1 MSPFDGPA
9 LPECV
14 VRAVGRTA
22 CWTRY
27 CEGLCMN
34 SSTTARRFPLAA
46 SLPRC
51 LAISL
56 PFSLC
61 AAHAVIMRMASSTV
75 CAQVKDVS
83 GSGNNWAQGHIEY
96 GEREHRGERAA

>member
-1 MSPFDGPA
+1 MLDSLLRGPLHELFDYRQTVPSRCLVPS
-9 LPECV
+9 LP
-14 VRAVGRTA
+14 
-22 CWTRY
+22 RY
-27 CEGLCMN
+27 LV
-34 SSTTARRFPLAA
+34 P

-51 LAISL
+51 LVPSL

-61 AAHAVIMRMASSTV
+61 AAHAVSMRMASSTV

-96 GEREHRGERAA
+96 GEREHRGERVA